1 MGSIRTQLCKPQR
14 RSCIGENE
22 RCDRRSLG
30 ARYDSRADAC
40 YSPARRCA
48 HQIFRRTI
56 SLRENRGTSI
66 RSSMRSRVSHWYA
79 SDPHRQSRACDRA
92 CHQACVTRPSD
103 RAPGRPGLA
112 RKNQQTARSRHTGI
126 LSLRRSAWHDRSG
139 RNHWSFRWTSAR
151 NAMWSRASR
160 CRAQPRPRSRRRR
173 PIGEIELRENDFAGL
188 TIHIAESIA
197 SKAHTGETLVS
208 GVVAD
213 LVAGSGLHFQEHGS
227 QTIDGMPGE
236 LRLLAVTDVQ
246 HLEPAQTPRTA
257 SLDVLSAQARSSDP
271 GRGWTEQC
279 WHRRKIESKRS
290 HDQKTRRQHT
300 TQTRS
305 ANARCGSGINR
316 PHKPARRTIART
328 GHRKLAHLGEV
339 SLNPSILL

>member
-1 MGSIRTQLCKPQR
+1 
-14 RSCIGENE
+14 
-22 RCDRRSLG
+22 
-30 ARYDSRADAC
+30 
-40 YSPARRCA
+40 
-48 HQIFRRTI
+48 
-56 SLRENRGTSI
+56 
-66 RSSMRSRVSHWYA
+66 
-79 SDPHRQSRACDRA
+79 
-92 CHQACVTRPSD
+92 
-103 RAPGRPGLA
+103 
-112 RKNQQTARSRHTGI
+112 
-126 LSLRRSAWHDRSG
+126 
-139 RNHWSFRWTSAR
+139 
-151 NAMWSRASR
+151 
-160 CRAQPRPRSRRRR
+160 
-173 PIGEIELRENDFAGL
+173 L

-246 HLEPAQTPRTA
+246 HLKPAQTPRTA
-257 SLDVLSAQARSSDP
+257 SLDVLSARARSSDP